1 MTEDEKKKTANLED
15 VQAFGRIIHNKGIGS
30 EGTCSTA
37 AATAAK
43 TVTVGTTFKPVAGAT
58 LIVTFQNAITV
69 ANATLAVTYG
79 ASGSQ
84 QTLAAKPIYYR
95 GSALAANLV
104 EAGATL
110 VLRYDGTN
118 YNIIGSLQIDPFP
131 SQSGNSGK
139 FLKTDGSAV
148 SWADIPSDNTKTDK
162 LPMAGAGAATENNF
176 MAIDANG
183 NIKDSGK
190 NANSFLTQHQ
200 SIKTINGAS
209 IVGTGNVNLQ
219 TPLTFD
225 STPTANSNNPVTS
238 GGIKSYIDPIKQ
250 NVDMLMLDHLDATT
264 VIMTSESN
272 SVAMAICYAQGW
284 ASSSTQMTYGEAQA
298 VTDIGTVFM
307 GNTNLTHFEELQY
320 FNIYEIKDYAFNGCT
335 QLTMLGIPPR
345 VSFIGT
351 HAFTNTIIN
360 KVYIRDL
367 TNYCNIRYDD
377 FVNWENNPARVAHS
391 KLYLNNVHVVDLNIP
406 AGVTGINTVCL
417 RNMQFNNVTIP
428 SGCHN
433 FIYRAF
439 GGCVIT
445 GDVFIDMPIKEWC
458 ENSIIYASA
467 GPTPI
472 SIAQGDIYILYP
484 DGDFFIK
491 KKIEGEL
498 VIPNNVTNINR
509 NCFQSIKKITK
520 VVVPEGIG
528 ILAGFVGCSN
538 LTDMN
543 IPSSTTIISIA
554 DTGLSSV
561 TVPKQCMSTYGDFN
575 APQLHTIMF
584 LGSDRTDYIYLNP
597 VSQATTKVYVY
608 AQTAP
613 YLYGGNPGH
622 SGTLY
627 VPANSTGY
635 DSGYWKTYFLDNGWT
650 LSKTL

>member
-43 TVTVGTTFKPVAGAT
+43 AVTVGTTFKPVAGAT

-131 SQSGNSGK
+131 SQSGNNGK
-139 FLKTDGSAV
+139 FLKTNGSAV
-148 SWADIPSDNTKTDK
+148 SWADIPSDNTKADK
-162 LPMAGAGAATENNF
+162 VSGATNGNFAGL
-176 MAIDANG
+176 DANG
-183 NIKDSGK
+183 NVTDSGK
-190 NANSFLTQHQ
+190 KPSDFQ
-200 SIKTINGAS
+200 SA
-209 IVGTGNVNLQ
+209 
-219 TPLTFD
+219 LTFD

-238 GGIKSYIDPIKQ
+238 GGIKSYVDPIKQ
-250 NVDMLMLDHLDATT
+250 NVDMLMLDRLDATT

-298 VTDIGTVFM
+298 VTDIGTVFR

-320 FNIYEIKDYAFNGCT
+320 FNIDEIKDYAFNGCT
-335 QLTMLGIPPR
+335 QLTKLGIPPR

-351 HAFTNTIIN
+351 HAFTNTKIT

-367 TNYCNIRYDD
+367 TSYCSIGYDD
-377 FVNWENNPARVAHS
+377 YTNWENNPARIASS

-406 AGVTGINTVCL
+406 SGVTGINTVCF
-417 RNMQFNNVTIP
+417 RNIQFNNVIIP
-428 SGCHN
+428 SGCHD

-445 GDVFIDMPIKEWC
+445 GDVFINMPIKEWC
-458 ENSIIYASA
+458 ENTTIYDS
-467 GPTPI
+467 GEPTPI
-472 SIAQGDIYILYP
+472 PNAQGDIYILYP
-484 DGDFFIK
+484 NGNYYKK

-498 VIPNNVTNINR
+498 VIPNNVTKINQS
-509 NCFQSIKKITK
+509 CFQGIEKITK

-528 ILAGFVGCSN
+528 PLRGFVGCRN

-543 IPSSTTIISIA
+543 IPSSTTYLAIEG
-554 DTGLSSV
+554 TGLSSV
-561 TVPKQCMSTYGDFN
+561 TVPKQCMSTYGGFN
-575 APQLHTIMF
+575 APQLHTIVF

-613 YLYGGNPGH
+613 YLYGVNPGH
-622 SGTLY
+622 GGTLY

-635 DSGYWKTYFLDNGWT
+635 DSGNWKTYFLDNGWT